1 MAKRY
6 PLDTRI
12 AIAEAFD
19 TGRLRGECT
28 VNEIAEAVGAN
39 RKSVGRTLKVM
50 AFRLVRKPSP
60 LRTPI
65 PNRWSPPR
73 NFPKL
78 PRPSAVTKGILA
90 LYDSGQWAGRCY
102 ARDLANLMDVP
113 EKSVAHG
120 LRRLKFKVVKRAY
133 LQFVRMDPAV
143 WAPPPEWP
151 PVLRKQRQLHR
162 SGLSTG
168 AVMRATE
175 LSAEVTAIIDDA
187 VRRLD
192 IADVPLYRP
201 GAMKAKIKEVVQD
214 VYRRA
219 TYDNVSR
226 EQLASWLMESPD
238 VHVGAM
244 ESRIKGLVRFATS
257 KTCPEC
263 GHNPARGRQIANA
276 MPQGAQQP

>member
-1 MAKRY
+1 M
-6 PLDTRI
+6 
-12 AIAEAFD
+12 
-19 TGRLRGECT
+19 
-28 VNEIAEAVGAN
+28 
-39 RKSVGRTLKVM
+39 
-50 AFRLVRKPSP
+50 
-60 LRTPI
+60 TPI

-120 LRRLKFKVVKRAY
+120 LTAVEVQGREAGLLAK
-133 LQFVRMDPAV
+133 FVRWDPAV

-192 IADVPLYRP
+192 VADVPLYRP

-238 VHVGAM
+238 VHGRWTW
-244 ESRIKGLVRFATS
+244 SRASRGWCASPRAR
-257 KTCPEC
+257 
-263 GHNPARGRQIANA
+263 PARSADTT
-276 MPQGAQQP
+276 PQGAVR